1 MQLINFSDGGW
12 EFSLIDLHSFFETI
26 KQLEQYQNSH
36 QCNHYMYLVDG
47 DESTYQHNKEP
58 GGDTIFYCIADSISH
73 MILMCILNVEDYG

>member
-47 DESTYQHNKEP
+47 DESTYQHNKER
-58 GGDTIFYCIADSISH
+58 GGYYFLLYRRQHKSCDFDVHPKC
-73 MILMCILNVEDYG
+73 